1 MGRKCLFGLG
11 MFVLLM
17 LVTQWM
23 VPRLIFGVIFSI
35 IIGRWYSIGYSPWDV
50 IRGYFKP
57 DWR

>member
-35 IIGRWYSIGYSPWDV
+35 IIGRWYLGCNK
-50 IRGYFKP
+50 RLFQT
-57 DWR
+57 